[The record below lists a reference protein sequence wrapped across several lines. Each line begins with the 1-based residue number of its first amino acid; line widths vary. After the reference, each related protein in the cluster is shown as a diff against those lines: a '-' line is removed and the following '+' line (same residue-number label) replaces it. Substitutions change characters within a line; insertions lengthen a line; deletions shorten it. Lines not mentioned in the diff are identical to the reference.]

1 MTMKVILNQDVVNLG
16 EEGDV
21 KSVADGYGRNFLIPK
36 GMAVPYTKKYIN
48 IFEQKKDLLLKKK
61 EEKKQQALGIKEKIE
76 ALEGLK
82 IVMPAGESGKLFGS
96 VNNSV
101 IADALAKEG
110 ITVEKKKIELP
121 EHNIKTIGN
130 FNIKVRLYG
139 NQTAT
144 LKIAVSASE
153 SVETEPEKE
162 KK

>member
-48 IFEQKKDLLLKKK
+48 IFTQKKDLIAKKK
-61 EEKKQQALGIKEKIE
+61 EEKKQQALGIKERIE
-76 ALEGLK
+76 SIEGLA
-82 IVMPAGESGKLFGS
+82 IPMPAGESGKLFGS

-101 IADALAKEG
+101 VADALAKEG
-110 ITVEKKKIELP
+110 VTVEKKKIEIP
-121 EHNIKTIGN
+121 ENNIKMIGN
-130 FNIKVRLYG
+130 YNLKVKLYA
-139 NQTAT
+139 NQTAM
-144 LKIAVSASE
+144 LKIVVSGAD
-153 SVETEPEKE
+153 SVETE

>member
-1 MTMKVILNQDVVNLG
+1 MTMKVILNQDVTNLG

-48 IFEQKKDLLLKKK
+48 IFTQKKDIIAKKK
-61 EEKKQQALGIKEKIE
+61 EDKRQQALGLKERIE
-76 ALEGLK
+76 SIEGLS

-101 IADALAKEG
+101 VADALAKDG
-110 ITVEKKKIELP
+110 ITVEKKRIEIP
-121 EHNIKTIGN
+121 DQSIKMLGN
-130 FNIKVRLYG
+130 YSIKVKLYG

-144 LKIAVSASE
+144 LKLIVSAAAE
-153 SVETEPEKE
+153 STETE

>member
-1 MTMKVILNQDVVNLG
+1 MKVILNQDVVNLG

-36 GMAVPYTKKYIN
+36 GLAVPHTKKYIN
-48 IFEQKKDLLLKKK
+48 IFSQKKEIIAKKK
-61 EEKKQQALGIKEKIE
+61 EEKKQQALGIKERIE
-76 ALEGLK
+76 SLEGLA

-110 ITVEKKKIELP
+110 ITIEKKKIEIP
-121 EHNIKTIGN
+121 DNSIKMIGN
-130 FNIKVRLYG
+130 YNIKVKLYA
-139 NQTAT
+139 NQTAM
-144 LKIAVSASE
+144 LKIVVSGAD
-153 SVETEPEKE
+153 SVETE